1 MRFFRS
7 EDVLRDWQVKTGES
21 GEMLTLPTTW
31 ELSKRWYHNR
41 LSASY
46 RGRTVVEIEAIFQS
60 MNFASDFWFTRASRE
75 RA

>member
-7 EDVLRDWQVKTGES
+7 EDVLRDWQVNMKAS

-31 ELSKRWYHNR
+31 ELSKRWYHDR

-46 RGRTVVEIEAIFQS
+46 RGRTAADMEAIFHS
-60 MNFASDFWFTRASRE
+60 MGFVSDFWYSQVR
-75 RA
+75 